1 MFEASR
7 RPVKNRHDFIS
18 VFPLQLFSDFR
29 PDVEKKCQID
39 TFKSNSMSLTI
50 KV

>member
-29 PDVEKKCQID
+29 PDVETNAKLIHL
-39 TFKSNSMSLTI
+39 NPI
-50 KV
+50 P